1 MADRQITLETYRTPF
16 SADDKDANFK
26 HDVATYSRLDPM
38 PALDRISRNLDIP
51 VGALVRY
58 VLARWTTS
66 GSDALLEV
74 GPLVV
79 RQMEA
84 LIDQAQQEATDDAAS
99 RPTTDYARS
108 SLGSASRWTTPT
120 GAPQGHAKSDRRPFI
135 RLSYR
140 FSGLAVGCYEEPL
153 GAAAGQH
160 GADCNQPQQEGG
172 PDDGMHDGGGVN
184 PGELHGD
191 ADNR

>member
-16 SADDKDANFK
+16 SRDDKDANFK

-38 PALDRISRNLDIP
+38 PPLDRMSRNLDIP

-58 VLARWTTS
+58 VLARWAAS

-84 LIDQAQQEATDDAAS
+84 LIERAEEEGTDEARLKAYEGLRQIVSWLSIPLDDRDWQTPRS
-99 RPTTDYARS
+99 RRKD
-108 SLGSASRWTTPT
+108 
-120 GAPQGHAKSDRRPFI
+120 
-135 RLSYR
+135 
-140 FSGLAVGCYEEPL
+140 
-153 GAAAGQH
+153 
-160 GADCNQPQQEGG
+160 
-172 PDDGMHDGGGVN
+172 
-184 PGELHGD
+184 
-191 ADNR
+191 

>member
-16 SADDKDANFK
+16 NAGDKDANFK

-84 LIDQAQQEATDDAAS
+84 LIDQAQQEATEDARLKAYDGLCQIVSWLSVPLDDPNWRTSSS
-99 RPTTDYARS
+99 R
-108 SLGSASRWTTPT
+108 
-120 GAPQGHAKSDRRPFI
+120 K
-135 RLSYR
+135 
-140 FSGLAVGCYEEPL
+140 
-153 GAAAGQH
+153 
-160 GADCNQPQQEGG
+160 
-172 PDDGMHDGGGVN
+172 PD
-184 PGELHGD
+184 
-191 ADNR
+191 